1 MAEASA
7 AEATQAAPEPS
18 LRQRVI
24 AGSAWTM
31 ASFGLG
37 QLLRFASNIVLA
49 RLLSPEIFGLMAL
62 VNLFLRGTQMLS
74 DVGIGPSVTQSAR
87 GESRDFLATAW
98 TLQLVRGAVL
108 ALLCLAL
115 ARPMGWFYDQP
126 TLAPLIAVSALT
138 VLLPSLNST
147 SLYVLGRRMEMRA
160 LSVLEIGSQIA
171 AIVLMIGWARI
182 SPTAWSLVAGA
193 IVGGLVKLIAS
204 HLLLRGGYDR
214 LRWDPACARELIGY
228 GKWIFVSTML
238 TFFAA
243 ELDRLVFGKMIPIG
257 ELGVYSIATMIAG
270 MPVQAILA
278 VGSSIAFPAYS
289 RIHREGRDVGR
300 AFDRLR
306 RPLVVVGGVLL
317 SGLVAC
323 GDQLIAVLYDARY
336 AGAGWILRVLA
347 ISGWFL
353 VLECTNGALLLARGA
368 PNLVALGNA
377 GKIAGLAG
385 LMPAGFRWFGFAG
398 AIAGVVQA
406 EAIKYIVSAW
416 SLARH
421 HVAAWRR
428 DLVFTVVFACA
439 VGAGVLARAGI
450 TRVDPSPWAQL
461 LAAGAATLAVW
472 IPLLWGVAKGLRR
485 GAP

>member
-1 MAEASA
+1 MADASVAEA
-7 AEATQAAPEPS
+7 APSGREPS

-98 TLQLVRGAVL
+98 TIQLLRGVVL

-126 TLAPLIAVSALT
+126 SLAPLIAVSALT

-171 AIVLMIGWARI
+171 AIALMIGWARV

-193 IVGGLVKLIAS
+193 VIGGVVKLIAS
-204 HLLLRGGYDR
+204 HLLRGGHDR

-368 PNLVALGNA
+368 PHLVALGNA
-377 GKIAGLAG
+377 GKIAGLAA
-385 LMPAGFRWFGFAG
+385 LMPTGFRWFGFPG
-398 AIAGVVQA
+398 AVAGVVQA
-406 EAIKYIVSAW
+406 EAIKYVVSAW
-416 SLARH
+416 SLARD

-428 DLVFTVVFACA
+428 DLVFTAVFAGA
-439 VGAGVLARAGI
+439 VGAGLLARAGI
-450 TRVDPSPWAQL
+450 ARVHPSPWAEL
-461 LAAGAATLAVW
+461 VAAGAALLAVW
-472 IPLLWGVAKGLRR
+472 TPLLWDVAKGVRSD
-485 GAP
+485 AA